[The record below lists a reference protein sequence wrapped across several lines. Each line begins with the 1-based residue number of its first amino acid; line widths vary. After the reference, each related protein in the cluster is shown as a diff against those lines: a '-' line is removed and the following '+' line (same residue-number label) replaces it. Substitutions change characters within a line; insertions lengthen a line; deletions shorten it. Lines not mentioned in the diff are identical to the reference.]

1 MHPHPNHLSA
11 IVIHC
16 AIRIHQHLG
25 PGLLESSYRVLLEE
39 MLLREGLRVA
49 RELPVDL
56 TFDGI
61 VVPHAYRVDLLV
73 ERQLVVEIKHAERPH
88 PVHRQQL
95 LTYLRLL
102 NLQHGLLLNFGLGT
116 MKEGI
121 ARVSNPRAL
130 GGSGKVVE
138 QKV

>member
-1 MHPHPNHLSA
+1 MRPSPDELTDT
-11 IVIHC
+11 VINC
-16 AIRIHQHLG
+16 AIRIHQQLG
-25 PGLLESSYRVLLEE
+25 PGLLESSYRMLLER
-39 MLLREGLRVA
+39 MLMREGLRVA

-61 VVPHAYRVDLLV
+61 VVPRAYRIDLLV
-73 ERQLVVEIKHAERPH
+73 DLQLVVEVKHAERPH

-102 NLQHGLLLNFGLGT
+102 ELPHGLLLNFGLGT

-121 ARVSNPRAL
+121 ARVSNPKAR
-130 GGSGKVVE
+130 SRI
-138 QKV
+138 

>member
-1 MHPHPNHLSA
+1 MRPHPDRLSA
-11 IVIHC
+11 LVIHS
-16 AIRIHQHLG
+16 AIRIHQHRG

-49 RELPVDL
+49 RELSVDL
-56 TFDGI
+56 AFDGI

-102 NLQHGLLLNFGLGT
+102 DLPHGLLLNFGLGT

-121 ARVSNPRAL
+121 ARVSNPRAW
-130 GGSGKVVE
+130 GGSVKMLE

>member
-1 MHPHPNHLSA
+1 MRPSPDQLTDT
-11 IVIHC
+11 VINC

-39 MLLREGLRVA
+39 MLIREGVRVA
-49 RELPVDL
+49 RELPIDL

-61 VVPHAYRVDLLV
+61 VVPRAYRIDLLV
-73 ERQLVVEIKHAERPH
+73 DLQLVVEVKHAERPH

-95 LTYLRLL
+95 LTYLRLRDL
-102 NLQHGLLLNFGLGT
+102 PHGLLLNFGLGT

-121 ARVSNPRAL
+121 ARVSNPRAREDR
-130 GGSGKVVE
+130 GGE
-138 QKV
+138 

>member
-1 MHPHPNHLSA
+1 MHPHPDHLSA
-11 IVIHC
+11 LVIHS

-61 VVPHAYRVDLLV
+61 VVPQAYRIDLLV
-73 ERQLVVEIKHAERPH
+73 DRQLVVEVKHAERPH

-102 NLQHGLLLNFGLGT
+102 NLPHGLLLNFGLGT

-130 GGSGKVVE
+130 G
-138 QKV
+138 

>member
-1 MHPHPNHLSA
+1 MRPHPDRLSA
-11 IVIHC
+11 LVIHS

-39 MLLREGLRVA
+39 MLQREGLRVA

-56 TFDGI
+56 AFDGI

-102 NLQHGLLLNFGLGT
+102 DLPHGLLLNFGLGT

-121 ARVSNPRAL
+121 ARVSNPRASVAR
-130 GGSGKVVE
+130 GGRMN
-138 QKV
+138 